1 MSTLR
6 VRLRAALLAG
16 GVVAAAVAGVSP
28 AYAGGVYFVKE
39 GDTLLKVSRLF
50 GTDIEA
56 LRAVN
61 RLKGSS
67 IHPGDRLRIPDPP
80 PGKASTSFADAPA
93 ASPAVAASGL
103 SHAPDPIRQAFCRE
117 EHVYH
122 VVVKGDNLSNIAR
135 RYTTT
140 VDELVTL
147 NRLQSRSRLSVGQK
161 LLVRRSGPRAHT
173 VRRGDTLGKIAARY
187 SVAATELQALNGLES
202 DRLAVGQ
209 RLILEPCDRIAAAG
223 SQPPPLDA
231 PSFPGSLTM
240 LITSPEASPGVAAV
254 ALEADPASRPAPAA
268 IGVTERVINLAKTM
282 LDIPY
287 RFGGTTLRGID
298 CSAYVQRVF
307 GMLDI
312 AIPRTAREQ
321 FSVGAQIGRDELSVG
336 DLVFFRTY
344 ASFPS
349 HVGIYLGDDL
359 FIHASS
365 MVRKVTIDSLEQG
378 YYRTRFLGG
387 RRLVTDATQAIA
399 SAP

>member
-1 MSTLR
+1 MSGLR
-6 VRLRAALLAG
+6 VRLRAALLAV
-16 GVVAAAVAGVSP
+16 GVVAGAVAGVSP
-28 AYAGGVYFVKE
+28 AHAGGVYFVKE
-39 GDTLLKVSRLF
+39 GDTLLRISRLF
-50 GTDIEA
+50 GTSVEE
-56 LRAVN
+56 LRGVN
-61 RLKGSS
+61 RLKGSA
-67 IHPGDRLRIPDPP
+67 IRPGDRLRIPDPP
-80 PGKASTSFADAPA
+80 PGETPASFAEAPA
-93 ASPAVAASGL
+93 APQASVAGNP
-103 SHAPDPIRQAFCRE
+103 SHANDPIRQALCRE

-122 VVVKGDNLSNIAR
+122 SVVKGDNLSNIAR

-140 VDELVTL
+140 VDELVAL
-147 NRLQSRSRLSVGQK
+147 NSLRSRSRLSIGQQ
-161 LLVRRSGPRAHT
+161 LLVRRSGPRTHT

-187 SVAATELQALNGLES
+187 SLPAAELQALNRLGS

-209 RLILEPCDRIAAAG
+209 RLLVEPCDRLAAAG

-231 PSFPGSLTM
+231 PFFPGSLNI
-240 LITSPEASPGVAAV
+240 LLTSPEAPAGIVPAAS
-254 ALEADPASRPAPAA
+254 AADPASPPPPAA

-287 RFGGTTLRGID
+287 RFGGTTVRGID

-307 GMLDI
+307 SMLDI

-321 FSVGAQIGRDELSVG
+321 FSVGAQIGREELSVG

-349 HVGIYLGDDL
+349 HVGIYIGDDL

-365 MVRKVTIDSLEQG
+365 VVRKVTIDSLEQG
-378 YYRTRFLGG
+378 YYRKRFLGG
-387 RRLVTDATQAIA
+387 RRLVTDGAQAVA